1 MKNIYVI
8 RNNLAC
14 ETVSDLFTMNNHALA
29 CQGFVNFLKSVQ
41 DKTGENDKHFSLWCV
56 GEFDPQHLFCRAD
69 DTTAVE
75 VARGKEEAL
84 NLISQAEET
93 V

>member
-14 ETVSDLFTMNNHALA
+14 ETVSDLFSLNNHALA
-29 CQGFVNFLKSVQ
+29 CQGFINFLKSVQ
-41 DKTGENDKHFSLWCV
+41 DKTEENDKHFSLWCL
-56 GEFDPQHLFCRAD
+56 GEFDPQHLYCRAD
-69 DTTAVE
+69 DTTVCE
-75 VARGKEEAL
+75 VAKGKEEAL
-84 NLISQAEET
+84 NIISQAEET